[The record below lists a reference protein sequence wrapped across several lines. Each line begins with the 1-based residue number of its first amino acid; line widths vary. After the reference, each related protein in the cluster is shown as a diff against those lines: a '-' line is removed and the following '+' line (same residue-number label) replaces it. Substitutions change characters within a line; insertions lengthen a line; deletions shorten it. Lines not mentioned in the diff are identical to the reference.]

1 LLLNEEMYKKSFC
14 LLILS
19 LYTMTT
25 ISQPFPSI
33 ADKFIEMDGLQIAY
47 KDEGEGQI
55 ILCLHAMSS
64 SSKDFTVLFD
74 SLAKNYRVIAIDFP
88 GHGNSASYA
97 DVVASRNYKKII
109 AQFIWQLNLKNIV
122 IVGNSIGG
130 AVAIRLANNNPNI
143 KALVLSN
150 PGGLDKKGFP
160 SGLVL
165 KYMANFFRKG
175 ERGEVSFQKKFERY
189 YKKVLPNDTALLR
202 REEITKDAY
211 KHSTLL
217 VQAWTSFNE
226 PEEDLRP
233 MIKNITSPVLFAWAM
248 KDKYVAYG
256 RNKKA
261 ISQFPYATVIKYEKA
276 GHTPYTET
284 PQLFIKD
291 LSNYL
296 KKL

>member
-1 LLLNEEMYKKSFC
+1 MKNSSKKVFC
-14 LLILS
+14 LLIVALH
-19 LYTMTT
+19 TMK
-25 ISQPFPSI
+25 IIAQPFPSI
-33 ADKFIEMDGLQIAY
+33 ADKFIEIDSLQIAY
-47 KDEGEGQI
+47 KDQGEGQI

-64 SSKDFTVLFD
+64 SSKDFALSFD
-74 SLAKNYRVIAIDFP
+74 SLAKNFRVITIDFP
-88 GHGNSASYA
+88 GHGRSSPSTEF
-97 DVVASRNYKKII
+97 VASRNYKKTVE
-109 AQFIWQLNLKNIV
+109 QFIDKLHLKNI
-122 IVGNSIGG
+122 IIIGNSIGG
-130 AVAIRLANNNPNI
+130 AVAIRLANNNSNI

-175 ERGEVSFQKKFERY
+175 ERGEPSFQKKFERY
-189 YKKVLPNDTALLR
+189 YKKVLPNDTAALR

-211 KHSTLL
+211 KHSPLL

-233 MIKNITSPVLFAWAM
+233 LIKNITCPVLFAWAM
-248 KDKYVAYG
+248 KDKYVAYN

-261 ISQFPYATVIKYEKA
+261 ISQFSNATVIKYAQA
-276 GHTPYTET
+276 GHTPYVET

-291 LSNYL
+291 MLAFL
-296 KKL
+296 GKF

>member
-1 LLLNEEMYKKSFC
+1 MRRNIKTIFYLITLVFC
-14 LLILS
+14 S
-19 LYTMTT
+19 MATMAQT
-25 ISQPFPSI
+25 FPSI
-33 ADKFIEMDGLQIAY
+33 ADKFIEINSMQIAY

-64 SSKDFTVLFD
+64 SSKDFSVLFD
-74 SLAKNYRVIAIDFP
+74 SLSKNYRVIAVDFP
-88 GHGNSASYA
+88 GHGKSDAYA
-97 DVVASRNYKKII
+97 DVVASRKYKIII

-130 AVAIRLANNNPNI
+130 AVAIRLANKNSNI

-160 SGLVL
+160 SSLVL

-175 ERGEVSFQKKFERY
+175 EKMQPAFQKKFERY
-189 YKKVLPNDTALLR
+189 YKKVLPNDTAVQR
-202 REEITKDAY
+202 RKEITKDAY
-211 KHSTLL
+211 KHAPLL

-233 MIKNITSPVLFAWAM
+233 MIKDITCPVLFAWAM

-261 ISQFPYATVIKYEKA
+261 ISEFINATVIKYEQA
-276 GHTPYTET
+276 GHTPYIET
-284 PQLFIKD
+284 PQLFIKN
-291 LSNYL
+291 LL
-296 KKL
+296 TFFGEL

>member
-1 LLLNEEMYKKSFC
+1 MKKKINLIFC
-14 LLILS
+14 LITLVFYS
-19 LYTMTT
+19 MTT
-25 ISQPFPSI
+25 MAQTFPSI
-33 ADKFIEMDGLQIAY
+33 ANKFIEIDSLQIAY
-47 KDEGEGQI
+47 KDEGEGQVL
-55 ILCLHAMSS
+55 LCLHAMSS
-64 SSKDFTVLFD
+64 SSKDFSIVFD
-74 SLAKNYRVIAIDFP
+74 SLAKSHRIIAIDFP
-88 GHGNSASYA
+88 RHGKSEAYK
-97 DVVASRNYKKII
+97 DFVAVRNYKKII

-175 ERGEVSFQKKFERY
+175 ERGETSFQKKFERY
-189 YKKVLPNDTALLR
+189 YKKVLPNNTAALR

-211 KHSTLL
+211 KHSPSL

-233 MIKNITSPVLFAWAM
+233 LIKNITCPVLFAWAM

-261 ISQFPYATVIKYEKA
+261 ISQFSNATIIKYAQA
-276 GHTPYTET
+276 GHTPYIET
-284 PQLFIKD
+284 PVLFMKD
-291 LSNYL
+291 LKEFLS
-296 KKL
+296 KL